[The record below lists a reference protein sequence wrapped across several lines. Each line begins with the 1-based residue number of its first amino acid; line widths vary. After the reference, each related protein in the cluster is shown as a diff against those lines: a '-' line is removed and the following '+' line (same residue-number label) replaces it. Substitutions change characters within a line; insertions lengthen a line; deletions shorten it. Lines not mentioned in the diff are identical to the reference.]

1 MEGEIDHIVQTAIR
15 RERKVWVM
23 TLVLM
28 MIGMQFIH
36 LQTTVRPSFSG
47 PEVSK
52 YTTSLQEMPSLRRR
66 RLMEASS
73 PTGESM
79 LARAPAAE
87 QMEALIEEKETEEQA
102 EILNQPRAEPMNCSC
117 PPGPRGPAVRATCE
131 LKLSVCQNTKRTD
144 MPNNNAILCRV
155 NQLQSSCLQ
164 YSPGIQNARH

>member
-15 RERKVWVM
+15 RERKVWFL

-36 LQTTVRPSFSG
+36 LQTAVQPSISG

-52 YTTSLQEMPSLRRR
+52 YTISSQEIPSLRRR

-79 LARAPAAE
+79 LASSAAPAAE
-87 QMEALIEEKETEEQA
+87 QMEALIEMEDNEEAET
-102 EILNQPRAEPMNCSC
+102 LNQTRAEPLNCSC
-117 PPGPRGPAVRATCE
+117 PPGPRGPAVRAIYK
-131 LKLSVCQNTKRTD
+131 LILSVY
-144 MPNNNAILCRV
+144 
-155 NQLQSSCLQ
+155 QSMKS
-164 YSPGIQNARH
+164 

>member
-15 RERKVWVM
+15 RERKVWGL

-36 LQTTVRPSFSG
+36 LQTTVQPSISG
-47 PEVSK
+47 SEVSK
-52 YTTSLQEMPSLRRR
+52 YTMSSQEMPSLGRR

-87 QMEALIEEKETEEQA
+87 KMEALIEKEDDEEA
-102 EILNQPRAEPMNCSC
+102 ETLNQTRAEPMNCSC
-117 PPGPRGPAVRATCE
+117 PPGPRGPAVRALCE
-131 LKLSVCQNTKRTD
+131 LKL
-144 MPNNNAILCRV
+144 
-155 NQLQSSCLQ
+155 
-164 YSPGIQNARH
+164 